1 VNDNRDRVLQSILN
15 GGDKDFRDTQDN
27 DSLKDTKYD
36 KREFEFSE

>member
-1 VNDNRDRVLQSILN
+1 MDNNRDRVLQNILN
-15 GGDKDFRDTQDN
+15 GSDNDFRDTQEN